1 MVCMKIFT
9 KIKICLMLYD
19 EANKKSIGKMKDETK
34 VF

>member
-9 KIKICLMLYD
+9 KIKIRLMLYD
-19 EANKKSIGKMKDETK
+19 KANKKIIGKMKDETK